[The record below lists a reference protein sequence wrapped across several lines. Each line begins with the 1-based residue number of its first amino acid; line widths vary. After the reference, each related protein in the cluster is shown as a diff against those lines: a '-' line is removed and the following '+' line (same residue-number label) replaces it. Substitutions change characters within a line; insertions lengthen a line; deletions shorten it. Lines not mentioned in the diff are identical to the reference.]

1 MGIPVQGRLGGAEMA
16 LVPAEQINRYRENIG
31 TRVKSIMDGFT
42 TGQKTTVVAV
52 ALMIIII
59 AAIFMTYSG
68 QPTYAPLFTNL
79 SVSDAA
85 SMTAK
90 LTSDHVPFQL
100 ANGGSTIMVPANDV
114 ASQRL
119 ALAQAG
125 LPTQGNVG
133 LSQVNKAGITT
144 SQLAQQTDYLIGL
157 QGELSNTI
165 DAINGVTGSQ
175 VNIALPA
182 NQTFVLNNTNPTG
195 ASVLVDMAPGA
206 TLSPGEVQAIVHL
219 VASSV
224 PGLSA
229 SNVTVADSNGNL
241 LAGPGVT
248 SALGTEDSATQSYDQ
263 AEQAKIEAYLTSVL
277 GPNNADV
284 VVNAQLNFNQ
294 QSTTTHTLLS
304 APNGKV
310 NGFCTSTS
318 TSNEKF
324 TGSGTI
330 PGGALGSTV
339 TPTTGTGATNYTKSS
354 GTSNCEAGTQTQST
368 VTSPGQPVNQS
379 VAVLVN
385 SRALPAGVSLAT
397 LKAGV
402 VNAAHVVAA
411 RGDTMSFASMPFST
425 VAANTA
431 AKQAAAAAAATR
443 KAALMN
449 DIKLLAVALVILVVL
464 FLLWRSARKARR
476 ASAEQELGIDGLL
489 EYPEVPGAL
498 VGEPTSQLQT
508 VGGELAGAPSVD
520 MNQFIENQPDEVAAT
535 IRSWMREKKAANV

>member
-1 MGIPVQGRLGGAEMA
+1 MA
-16 LVPAEQINRYRENIG
+16 IVPAEQLDHYRENVVNRMK
-31 TRVKSIMDGFT
+31 TFMEGFT
-42 TGQKTTVVAV
+42 TGQKATVVTVAV
-52 ALMIIII
+52 GIIVI

-68 QPTYAPLFTNL
+68 KPTYAPLFTNL
-79 SVSDAA
+79 SSSDAA

-100 ANGGSTIMVPANDV
+100 ADGGSTIMVPANDV

-125 LPTQGNVG
+125 LPTQSNVG

-165 DAINGVTGSQ
+165 NAIHGVTGSQ

-195 ASVLVDMAPGA
+195 ASVLIDMSPGA
-206 TLSPGEVQAIVHL
+206 TLSPEEVQAIVHL

-229 SNVTVADSNGNL
+229 SDVTVADSNGNL

-263 AEQAKIEAYLTSVL
+263 AEQAKIEGYLTSVL

-284 VVNAQLNFNQ
+284 VVNAQLNFNK
-294 QSTTTHTLLS
+294 QSTTTHTLIT

-310 NGFCTSTS
+310 NGFCTNTS
-318 TSNEKF
+318 TNTQKF
-324 TGSGTI
+324 TGSGTL

-339 TPTTGTGATNYTKSS
+339 TPTVGSGPSVYTQSS
-354 GTSNCEAGTQTQST
+354 GSSQCEAGTQTQNV

-379 VAVLVN
+379 VAVLIN
-385 SRALPAGVSLAT
+385 SKALPSGVSLTA
-397 LKAGV
+397 LKTGV
-402 VNAAHVVAA
+402 VNAAHMVAA
-411 RGDTMSFASMPFST
+411 RGDTISFAAMPFST
-425 VAANTA
+425 TAASAA
-431 AKQAAAAAAATR
+431 AKQAAAAAAASK

-449 DIKLLAVALVILVVL
+449 DIKMAAVALVILVVL

-476 ASAEQELGIDGLL
+476 ASMESGMDLNGLL
-489 EYPEVPGAL
+489 GYPEVPGSL
-498 VGEPTSQLQT
+498 MGEPTGQLQT
-508 VGGELAGAPSVD
+508 VGGELGGPAVD
-520 MNQFIENQPDEVAAT
+520 MNKFIDNQPDEVAAT
-535 IRSWMREKKAANV
+535 IRTWMRENKGANA